1 MKIGTA
7 FLAAVLLI
15 TAMAANDPEAGKFVN
30 FYTPGVI
37 NPAAGTVE
45 LTVLPQKDANEFQN
59 EWAFALQI
67 VPAQGLGSDT
77 ARNLL
82 GILTPSGQDNLRGLM
97 AICRSDESSGHV
109 KTDLAGAFVKD
120 KLVNIALSWGEGKV
134 KLYLNGRLVS
144 ENNFTGRLEPLP
156 GLFRVCAGPPFF
168 VRKLRVS
175 DVPLAASAL
184 AADPEAP
191 FAAGPQTVLVADLVK
206 DKTEYLIPAG
216 SDSVA
221 LRPVWALKDSFGVQL
236 PPLRLAGCNFA
247 NLPVRFELTVT
258 GKNIDGMPVKS
269 VRQTLEIPAE
279 TTAREYLVDLGLT
292 AVDFYDFNLT
302 VTGPAGSKE
311 YAFARAVINADDR
324 NVADG
329 AWSEYLG
336 HHLFDQP
343 QLLRAAGIKW
353 SRSDAFKWYVVEPEK
368 GKFDWRWTDMMV
380 ENARRNNVEYLAILA
395 DTPAWAASGDMV
407 DSNRNITMS
416 KVHKPKNLA
425 DWENYVF
432 AVASRYKGKVKY
444 YEIWNEVDWHPPVRA
459 ASFTGSTADYL
470 EMLKVAYAAVKRAD
484 PGAKVLV
491 SGFGYGAACDLK
503 MPFDL
508 LNMGAADCCD
518 FYNVH
523 SYQGLWGID
532 DLQNAVGKAKPG
544 MRLWQTEQMWHTISD
559 RKMQSMLTAAIFF
572 WFMEKNFDKY
582 FSFGE
587 DFFFTLHT
595 LSPSPVWPTLAAMQ
609 NNLRKCQTFEGTIT
623 EKPASFYD
631 LKHVLKRTDGKYF
644 TALGRTAVKAVYR
657 MEGNV
662 VSIEDVYGRAVEF
675 QTEGKSVKTLVPQEL
690 IFVVSNGKLSNISD
704 LGENPNFAPN
714 ASFEEMTG
722 DVASG
727 GLESAL
733 PAKWQLRTKNY
744 DPAGAIAVVKDAKT
758 GAYAMKITSAGKG
771 RVYLFFDCRVAE
783 PGRYVIGGMFKNPG
797 TAAVAPYFDVFDRSS
812 NYFKRYAAKAVAPG
826 GYTEIK
832 VEIEVPIAQSTLV
845 FGVGLEA
852 AGSLIVDDVFLTKYC
867 EEPLADIVP
876 VPLGGGNGN
885 LLLRFEKFNTDL
897 SLLVKNTAGKRV
909 LDRITFEAA
918 DRPLTVSKAAWSNRS
933 GESVSIDVNAKAKS
947 IYLLMTAS
955 YVPDKTQ
962 KLGSVAVNFAD
973 GSSVTRE
980 LVNNVDLRD
989 WFLAVNAKGVPPVLR
1004 YVSASMNEYG
1014 VFMVTIKDLPDRE
1027 ICSVTVTGDCDAVVI
1042 VSALSL
1048 QK

>member
-1 MKIGTA
+1 MKKMA
-7 FLAAVLLI
+7 VFLAAFCLASAL
-15 TAMAANDPEAGKFVN
+15 AATGLEAGKFVN
-30 FYTPGVI
+30 FFTPGVI

-45 LTVLPQKDANEFQN
+45 LTMLPQKAAVEFQN
-59 EWAFALQI
+59 EWAFALQV

-82 GILTPSGQDNLRGLM
+82 GILTPSGQDNLHALM
-97 AICRSDESSGHV
+97 AICRSGESSGHV
-109 KTDLAGAFVKD
+109 KTELADAFVKD
-120 KLVNIALSWGEGKV
+120 TLVNVALTWGEGKI
-134 KLYLNGRLVS
+134 KLYLNAKPVA
-144 ENNFTGRLEPLP
+144 ENKFTGTLDPLP

-168 VRKLRVS
+168 VQKLRISDRALPVS
-175 DVPLAASAL
+175 GL
-184 AADPEAP
+184 AADPALP
-191 FAAGPQTVLVADLVK
+191 FAATPDTVLLADLVK

-216 SDSVA
+216 RDTVT
-221 LRPVWALKDSFGVQL
+221 LLPVWSLKDSFGVKL
-236 PPLRLAGCNFA
+236 PPLRLAGCNFSA
-247 NLPVRFELTVT
+247 APVKFVLEVT
-258 GKNIDGMPVKS
+258 GKNIDGIPVKT
-269 VRQTLEIPAE
+269 VRQTVELPAKS
-279 TTAREYLVDLGLT
+279 AACEYFVDLGLT
-292 AVDFYDFNLT
+292 AVDFYDLILT
-302 VTGPAGSKE
+302 VKGPAAGKE
-311 YAFARAVINADDR
+311 YLLSRAVINADDR

-336 HHLFDQP
+336 HHLFDHP
-343 QLLRAAGIKW
+343 ELLKAVGIKW

-368 GKFDWRWTDMMV
+368 GKFDWRWTDRMV
-380 ENARRNNVEYLAILA
+380 ENARQNNVEYLAILA
-395 DTPAWAASGDMV
+395 DTPAWAAGDDMP
-407 DSNRNITMS
+407 DNNRNISMS
-416 KVHKPKNLA
+416 KPHKPKNPA
-425 DWENYVF
+425 DWEDYVF

-470 EMLKVAYAAVKRAD
+470 EMLKVAYRAVKRAD
-484 PGAKVLV
+484 PEAKVLV

-508 LNMGAADCCD
+508 LNMGAANYCD

-595 LSPSPVWPTLAAMQ
+595 LSPNPVWSTLAAMQ
-609 NNLRKCQTFEGTIT
+609 NNLRKCQSFEGTIT

-631 LKHVLKRTDGKYF
+631 LKHVLKRTDGKYL
-644 TALGRTAVKAVYR
+644 TALGRTAVKAVYQ
-657 MEGNV
+657 MDGDV
-662 VSIEDVYGRAVEF
+662 TAVSDVYGRPVEF
-675 QTEGKSVKTLVPQEL
+675 QKEGKKVKTLVPEEL
-690 IFVVSNGKLSNISD
+690 IFVVSNGKLGNITD
-704 LGENPNFAPN
+704 IGENINFAPN

-733 PAKWQLRTKNY
+733 PAKWQLRAKNY
-744 DPAGAIAVVKDAKT
+744 DPSGAISVVKDAKT
-758 GAYAMKITSAGKG
+758 GIYAMKITSSGKG

-797 TAAVAPYFDVFDRSS
+797 TTAVSPYFDVFDRSN

-826 GYTEIK
+826 EYTEVK
-832 VEIEVPIAQSTLV
+832 VEIEVPPAQSTLV
-845 FGVGLEA
+845 FSVGLEA
-852 AGSLIVDDVFLTKYC
+852 AGSLIVDDVILTKYK
-867 EEPLADIVP
+867 EEPLANIVP
-876 VPLGGGNGN
+876 VPLIGGNSN
-885 LLLRFEKFNTDL
+885 LLLRCDKNNTDL

-909 LDRITFEAA
+909 VDRITFEAA
-918 DRPLTVSKAAWSNRS
+918 GRPLTVSKGAWSNRS
-933 GESVSIDVNAKAKS
+933 GESVNIDVNANAKS
-947 IYLLMTAS
+947 IFLLLSAS
-955 YVPDKTQ
+955 YVPARAEL
-962 KLGSVAVNFAD
+962 LGKVTVNFAD
-973 GSSVTRE
+973 GTSVSKD
-980 LVNNVDLRD
+980 LINNVDLRD
-989 WFLAVNAKGVPPVLR
+989 WFLAINPKGVSPVLR

-1014 VFMVTIKDLPDRE
+1014 VFMVTMKDLPDRE
-1027 ICSVTVTGDCDAVVI
+1027 IRSVTVSGESDAVVI